1 MDAVRPRLVEPLSHA
16 PWCPVPDPHR
26 RSYVFNLAMLGWV
39 ASGSLIMG
47 VSAFLKHDEAEAR
60 ARIRSSLPTA

>member
-1 MDAVRPRLVEPLSHA
+1 M
-16 PWCPVPDPHR
+16 
-26 RSYVFNLAMLGWV
+26 FNLAMLGWV